1 MKNWAVG
8 SLLALFSLSLPH
20 TDVTAEPLPAGATGT
35 ITTDEL
41 ANTGEFDAGPALVLN
56 RPDVFSEVDGSVLIH
71 NLPVLT
77 LLDCRRFPISGELAR
92 MGMAPFDLF
101 PIAFLNSVDVQR
113 VSASPVYGSDASG
126 GAIDLR
132 LKRYYSGGEVGV
144 FYGKSDGKYG
154 REDFQSYIIGGV
166 GNDKFNVTVGA
177 TYEES
182 HGHIPSVRP

>member
-1 MKNWAVG
+1 MKNWPVG
-8 SLLALFSLSLPH
+8 LLLALVSLSLPL
-20 TDVTAEPLPAGATGT
+20 TTTSAEPLPVGSTGT

-41 ANTGEFDAGPALVLN
+41 AQTGEFDVGPALVLN
-56 RPDVFSEVDGSVLIH
+56 RPDIFSEVDGSVLIH
-71 NLPVLT
+71 TLPVLT
-77 LLDCRRFPISGELAR
+77 LLDGRRFPISGDLAR
-92 MGMAPFDLF
+92 MGMAPLNVF

-113 VSASPVYGSDASG
+113 VSASPVYGSDAAG

-144 FYGKSDGKYG
+144 FYGKSSGKYG

-177 TYEES
+177 SYDES
-182 HGHIPSVRP
+182 HGHIPHVRP

>member
-1 MKNWAVG
+1 MKNRAVT
-8 SLLALFSLSLPH
+8 SLLALVAFSVPFAAAN
-20 TDVTAEPLPAGATGT
+20 AEPLPAGSTGT

-41 ANTGEFDAGPALVLN
+41 AKTGEFDAGPALVLN

-77 LLDCRRFPISGELAR
+77 LLDGRRFPISGELAR

-101 PIAFLNSVDVQR
+101 PIAFLNSVGVQR
-113 VSASPVYGSDASG
+113 VSASPVYGSDAAG
-126 GAIDLR
+126 GVIDLR

-177 TYEES
+177 SYDES
-182 HGHIPSVRP
+182 HGHIPHVRP